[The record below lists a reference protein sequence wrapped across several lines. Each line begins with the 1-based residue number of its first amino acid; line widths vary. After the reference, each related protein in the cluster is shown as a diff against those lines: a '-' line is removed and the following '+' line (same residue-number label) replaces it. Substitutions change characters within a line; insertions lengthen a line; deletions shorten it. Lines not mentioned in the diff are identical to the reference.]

1 MGDPQAATHAIFWGD
16 SHAYHLIS
24 FMDSLGRDY
33 GLSIHDVTHTMC
45 PPMSDGP
52 ARAGTPFHQTQR
64 ENCLKHNR
72 LVMDH
77 VLSHPDITV
86 VIM

>member
-1 MGDPQAATHAIFWGD
+1 RQTFELTGRSIFDGERSQKCWNKVEITSPEDCTVGDPQAATHAIFWGD

-45 PPMSDGP
+45 PPM
-52 ARAGTPFHQTQR
+52 
-64 ENCLKHNR
+64 
-72 LVMDH
+72 
-77 VLSHPDITV
+77 
-86 VIM
+86 